1 MEGQGGEV
9 FNFATEREEN
19 NLRLMKPLPITQPM
33 ICLVAPLLAKKLL
46 LQDNFFTLTKSVLRL
61 ECR

>member
-19 NLRLMKPLPITQPM
+19 NLRLMKPLPILQPM
-33 ICLVAPLLAKKLL
+33 ICLVAPLLAKILL
-46 LQDNFFTLTKSVLRL
+46 LQTIFLHLQSLYFD
-61 ECR
+61 